1 MLAVVNRVLLA
12 LLGLLVLAAG
22 LAVLAGGLDLWRRWD
37 LGPPSAWPWSTPREV
52 LLDRGSPAWW
62 GEAGW
67 WRWLV
72 AIGVPAVLL
81 LLALWWLQAQLR
93 RHRLD
98 RVRVDT
104 GDGHD
109 ALVEAPALEDAVVA
123 EARSLPGVERGKVTL
138 DRRRNRPWA
147 RVALELAPH
156 AAPARVLADL
166 RDGPLE
172 HARVSAGLDAL
183 PAEVRLRSA
192 RHRTERVD

>member
-1 MLAVVNRVLLA
+1 MLAAVNRI
-12 LLGLLVLAAG
+12 LLGLVGLVLLAAG
-22 LAVLAGGLDLWRRWD
+22 LAVLAGGFDLWRRWD
-37 LGPPSAWPWSTPREV
+37 IDLPSSWPWSTPQEV

-62 GEAGW
+62 EDAGW

-104 GDGHD
+104 GDGYA
-109 ALVEAPALEDAVVA
+109 ALVTAPALEDAVA
-123 EARSLPGVERGKVTL
+123 TEARALPGVERGKVTL
-138 DRRRNRPWA
+138 DRRHGKPWA
-147 RVALELAPH
+147 RVALVLGPH
-156 AAPARVLADL
+156 ATPVRTLTDL

-172 HARVSAGLDAL
+172 HARASAGLDAL

-192 RHRTERVD
+192 RHRIERVG